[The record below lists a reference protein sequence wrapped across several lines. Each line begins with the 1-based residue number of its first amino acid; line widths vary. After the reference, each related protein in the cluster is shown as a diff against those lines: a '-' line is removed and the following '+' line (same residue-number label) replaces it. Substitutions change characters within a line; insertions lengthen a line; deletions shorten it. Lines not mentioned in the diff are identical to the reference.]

1 MDKWFRPLLVLAILV
16 WFTGVRVDTMDIDA
30 SQYATISR
38 EMMETG
44 SYLQVF
50 EVGRDY
56 LDKPPLLFW
65 VSSLSMK
72 LFGVNN
78 FAYKFPSLLAA
89 LLALWGTWVL
99 AKRLYNKTTAQIGV
113 LVLAACQGMFL
124 MTNDIRTDTLLMGFT
139 ITAIA
144 YLYSWTQDKK
154 WWQLLIGFSAIAL
167 GMMAKGPVALIVPA
181 LALGIHL
188 IVKRDWKNIF
198 HPAYIL
204 GLIWVGIML
213 IPMCIGLYQQF
224 DMHPEKE
231 VYGLQ
236 GPSGLRFFFWT
247 QSFGR
252 ITGEIYWN
260 NGAGFTFL
268 LENMLWSFLPW
279 ILIFLWALVAKFTN
293 LIRNFKSA
301 APGNE
306 WITAGGFVL
315 SYIAL
320 GSSKYQLP
328 HYIFVVYPLAAIV
341 TAWFIYQLYE
351 KHQAGSLKVMSSM
364 LWFISVMLFVASV
377 LILRFTFPGNWALWS
392 VYLMAGFAGM
402 FALYRNAAQYKI
414 VLVAVFAITW
424 INGFLTNHFYTNLLQ
439 YQPASVLG
447 RYVHEHELPADKVFR
462 YKVDQSMNG
471 VHFYA
476 QHTIGAA
483 ESLDGIGKGVYLM
496 TTAEGLKDV
505 TALQLPYKVHTQMQG
520 YRVSALSAEFLNG
533 KTRSTVTT
541 PYVLIELL

>member
-16 WFTGVRVDTMDIDA
+16 WFTAVRVDTMDIDA

-38 EMMETG
+38 EMLETG
-44 SYLQVF
+44 SYLQVL

-72 LFGVNN
+72 IFGVSN
-78 FAYKFPSLLAA
+78 FGYKFPSLLAA
-89 LLALWGTWVL
+89 ILALWGTWVL
-99 AKRLYNKTTAQIGV
+99 ARRLYNKTIAQLAV
-113 LVLAACQGMFL
+113 LILAACQGMFL

-144 YLYSWTQDKK
+144 YLYSWIEDKK
-154 WWQLLIGFSAIAL
+154 WWQLLIGFSCIAL
-167 GMMAKGPVALIVPA
+167 GMMAKGPVAIIIPA
-181 LALGIHL
+181 LALGVHL
-188 IVKRDWKNIF
+188 IIKRDWKNIF
-198 HPAYIL
+198 HPAYLL
-204 GLIWVGIML
+204 GLLWIGVML

-231 VYGLQ
+231 VYGLK

-260 NGAGFTFL
+260 NGAGITFL

-279 ILIFLWALVAKFTN
+279 IFIFLWALVMKITD
-293 LIRNFKSA
+293 LIRHRAMTGK
-301 APGNE
+301 GYE

-315 SYIAL
+315 SYLAL

-341 TAWFIYQLYE
+341 TAWFIYEVHGQHQLRS
-351 KHQAGSLKVMSSM
+351 QKVVNGI
-364 LWFISVMLFVASV
+364 LWFVSIALFVAAG
-377 LILRFTFPGNWALWS
+377 LILKFTFQDNWALWA
-392 VYLMAGFAGM
+392 VYLAAGFAAMMGI
-402 FALYRNAAQYKI
+402 YRTAPQYKV
-414 VLVAVFAITW
+414 VLAAVLAITW
-424 INGFLTNHFYTNLLQ
+424 VNGFLTNHFYTNLLQ

-447 RYVHEHELPADKVFR
+447 RFVHEHELPAKKVYR
-462 YKVDQSMNG
+462 YKPDQSMNG

-476 QHTIGAA
+476 QHTIAGT
-483 ESLDGIGKGVYLM
+483 ENLNNIGKGDYLM
-496 TTAEGLKDV
+496 TTAEGINDI
-505 TALQLPYKVHTQMQG
+505 TEQQLPYRILTQMQG
-520 YRVSALSAEFLNG
+520 YRVSALSAEFLNS
-533 KTRSTVTT
+533 KTRNEVTT
-541 PYVLIELL
+541 PYFLVEIQ